1 MKGAATL
8 AVLCLLSAGSARAA
22 TWTVDPTRSSL
33 GFEGT
38 QTGSPFEGKFGKFTA
53 QIEFDPSKPDAGH
66 VLVLVDITSA
76 HTGDTQRD
84 ESLPQSDWFDVQSH
98 PQARFEA
105 TGFRPKGGDNYAAT
119 GRLTIRGI
127 GRDCVLPFTLDISGD
142 TAHAK
147 GRVQILRTDFGVG
160 QGPWASGQW
169 VGLQV
174 GIDFDLTAKRAL

>member
-1 MKGAATL
+1 VKSAATL
-8 AVLCLLSAGSARAA
+8 AFLCLLSAGPAGAA

-33 GFEGT
+33 SFQGV
-38 QTGSPFEGKFGKFTA
+38 QTGSPFQGKFDKFTA
-53 QIEFDPSKPDAGH
+53 QIEFDPSKPEAGH
-66 VLVLVDITSA
+66 VVVLIDMASA

-84 ESLPQSDWFDVQSH
+84 ESLPQNDWFDVKSN

-105 TGFRPKGGDNYAAT
+105 TGFRAKGGDNYEAA

-147 GRVQILRTDFGVG
+147 GHVQILRTDFSIG

-169 VGLQV
+169 VALQV
-174 GIDFDLTAKRAL
+174 GVDFDLTAKRAL